1 MRFITLEQGPHDP
14 IILLH
19 ASRAQ
24 KRHKELE
31 ADKTFSICAIF
42 AIYALLGGV
51 KMIAEKMTQWKKWIS
66 RDVKLVTCRR
76 EVITSPPPTGVPA
89 RQP

>member
-14 IILLH
+14 IISLH
-19 ASRAQ
+19 VSRAQ

-42 AIYALLGGV
+42 AIYALLWGV
-51 KMIAEKMTQWKKWIS
+51 KMIPDDAVEKVDIKG
-66 RDVKLVTCRR
+66 C
-76 EVITSPPPTGVPA
+76 EVSNL
-89 RQP
+89 

>member
-1 MRFITLEQGPHDP
+1 MQTQRLIGSNVALAFLPGCWYVGIGMLVFTQSLICAFYYFRTGPHDP

-42 AIYALLGGV
+42 AIYALL
-51 KMIAEKMTQWKKWIS
+51 
-66 RDVKLVTCRR
+66 
-76 EVITSPPPTGVPA
+76 
-89 RQP
+89 

>member
-1 MRFITLEQGPHDP
+1 MIVTLAILPGCWYVGIEMLVFTQSLICAFFTLEQGPHDP

-19 ASRAQ
+19 AIRAQ

-42 AIYALLGGV
+42 AIYAIYAIFAIYALL
-51 KMIAEKMTQWKKWIS
+51 
-66 RDVKLVTCRR
+66 
-76 EVITSPPPTGVPA
+76 
-89 RQP
+89 

>member
-24 KRHKELE
+24 RRHKELE
-31 ADKTFSICAIF
+31 ADKTFSYLCYFCYLCAF
-42 AIYALLGGV
+42 MRSEDDSGEDDAV
-51 KMIAEKMTQWKKWIS
+51 EKVDIKG
-66 RDVKLVTCRR
+66 C
-76 EVITSPPPTGVPA
+76 EVSNL
-89 RQP
+89 

>member
-14 IILLH
+14 IISLH
-19 ASRAQ
+19 VSRAQ

-42 AIYALLGGV
+42 AIHVLLCAFMSCEDDSGEDDAV
-51 KMIAEKMTQWKKWIS
+51 EKVDIKG
-66 RDVKLVTCRR
+66 C
-76 EVITSPPPTGVPA
+76 EVSNL
-89 RQP
+89 